1 MNNNGT
7 TNESYK
13 VEINGNEYSISFDIE
28 KGIAVIDGETL
39 TLDTKLESYPDQ
51 FSFLVNHESYLLAVE
66 PDEEPSFYRIHTC
79 GFDFHAEVISS
90 RDAFLREFI
99 RASGAGKKQGI
110 VKAPMPGKIISISA
124 TPGQEVV
131 RGEGVIIME
140 AMKMENE
147 IKSPVSGKVQEI
159 FVQEGQAVEKGQ
171 KLFTVV

>member
-1 MNNNGT
+1 M
-7 TNESYK
+7 
-13 VEINGNEYSISFDIE
+13 
-28 KGIAVIDGETL
+28 

-147 IKSPVSGKVQEI
+147 IKSPSPGRCKRSSSRKGKLWKKVRNFSPWFE
-159 FVQEGQAVEKGQ
+159 
-171 KLFTVV
+171 